1 MNKKLMIGTILLAVV
16 AICFTG
22 KLYAAE
28 PDKGLLVVTTDYVK
42 NGSTALGTFVAE
54 KEAHGFTVRV
64 VTESDY
70 GGAGEKGAVRAA
82 KIRDWLAANRAG
94 YGFALLIGDPNPKFG
109 DVPMVLGQ
117 PLGEGAS
124 DPCADTGY
132 SCVEIPTDL
141 YYGDLSGSW
150 DLNEDGI
157 FAQLPV
163 DMGDGG
169 IDFGSELAVGRIPV
183 YFGDLE
189 ELDELLTHIVG
200 YMRMAEE
207 ATAYRKKMLFPLSFI
222 WFDGY
227 KVFQT
232 MQENKETAETAEWFI
247 HNVLPGRDGITYTR
261 LYEAEGYYPTRF
273 DYELPLTNENLISEW
288 KKGYGMV
295 FWGGHGMPTSV
306 VRTVWTED
314 TNGNEL
320 GENDEVYSPLL
331 IESSDGKEIASG
343 QPSFVVAISCLVGF
357 VSEPGSISHRFMID
371 GAAVGVISSSSVTD
385 PSAMKWLELDT
396 PLNTATL
403 GEDNTGVLFFDR
415 LIGGG
420 YAGRVF
426 ADIRD
431 ELGDETVYR
440 VIDHKLMLNYFG
452 DPSLTLYDH
461 AVDVEPTDDDTT
473 ADNDPPVND
482 DAVPADDTSGGCSIV
497 L

>member
-1 MNKKLMIGTILLAVV
+1 MERMILL
-16 AICFTG
+16 
-22 KLYAAE
+22 LAALLAALPLAAADAE
-28 PDKGLLVVTTDYVK
+28 KGLFIVTTDYVK
-42 NGSTALGTFVAE
+42 NGSAVLGTFVAE
-54 KEAHGFTVRV
+54 KEKRDWTVRV

-70 GGAGEKGAVRAA
+70 GGAGEKGPARAA
-82 KIRDWLAANRAG
+82 KIRDWLIAHRAG
-94 YGFALLIGDPNPKFG
+94 YGFALLIGDPNPTYG
-109 DVPMVLGQ
+109 EVPMVLGQ

-124 DPCADTGY
+124 DPCGDTGY
-132 SCVEIPTDL
+132 SCVKIPTDL

-189 ELDELLTHIVG
+189 ELDELLGHIVG
-200 YMRMAEE
+200 YMQMAEE

-232 MQENKETAETAEWFI
+232 MRENKETAETAEWFI
-247 HNVLPGRDGITYTR
+247 HNILPDRDGISYTR
-261 LYEAEGYYPTRF
+261 LYEAEGHYPTQF

-295 FWGGHGMPTSV
+295 FWGGHGMPTGV

-331 IESSDGKEIASG
+331 VDSSNGEDIASG
-343 QPSFVVAISCLVGF
+343 QPSFIVAISCLVGF
-357 VSEPGSISHRFMID
+357 VSEPGSISHRFMVD

-385 PSAMKWLELDT
+385 PSAMKWLEQDSPLDT
-396 PLNTATL
+396 TTF
-403 GEDNTGVLFFDR
+403 GEDNAGVLFFDR

-420 YAGRVF
+420 YAGRIF

-431 ELGDETVYR
+431 ELGKETVYR

-452 DPSLTLYDH
+452 DPTLTLYDH
-461 AVDVEPTDDDTT
+461 AVAEEPVDDDTVTDDD
-473 ADNDPPVND
+473 PPTND
-482 DAVPADDTSGGCSIV
+482 DAAPTDDTSGGCSLV